1 MIRVEGKE
9 VYTDL
14 AELVDP
20 GHTALLLIDMQHDF
34 VEPDGLFGR
43 LGIDLSMYEATRP
56 RLASLLAA
64 ARENGV
70 LVVHVQNTALPGRR
84 SDSPAQ
90 FRFNMRMH
98 EAAQLPGDPAALHGA
113 RAHPGHEFVPELE
126 PQPDEVVVPKYRS
139 SGFWGTNLEQVLRS
153 NGIKTVVVGGC
164 TTEGCVESTARDAMF
179 TDHYVVIA
187 EDCVG
192 SDDKAQHEA
201 SMFLMRHRFDLAGA
215 DDIAAVWSRGPG
227 RRRRSSG
234 QARRTGGRRHRR
246 GVRRSARASRRR
258 SPPKAPTSSSPTAP
272 PRTARRR
279 CCSGPAQGRDVLFVA
294 PT

>member
-1 MIRVEGKE
+1 LIRVEGKE
-9 VYTDL
+9 VFTDL
-14 AELVDP
+14 GELVDP

-34 VEPDGLFGR
+34 VDAHGLFGG

-56 RLASLLAA
+56 RLAFLLAA
-64 ARENGV
+64 AREHGV

-90 FRFNMRMH
+90 LRFNMRMH
-98 EAAQLPGDPAALHGA
+98 EAAQQPGTPLTYTVPGT
-113 RAHPGHEFVPELE
+113 PGHQFVPELA
-126 PQPDEVVVPKYRS
+126 PQSGEVVVPKYRS

-153 NGIKTVVVGGC
+153 NGVKTVVVGGC

-215 DDIAAVWSRGPG
+215 DDIAAVWSRGHG
-227 RRRRSSG
+227 
-234 QARRTGGRRHRR
+234 
-246 GVRRSARASRRR
+246 
-258 SPPKAPTSSSPTAP
+258 
-272 PRTARRR
+272 PREEE
-279 CCSGPAQGRDVLFVA
+279 
-294 PT
+294 